1 MPVYPGARTS
11 HSSTFIQA
19 TVNSGFVP
27 KVNVC
32 DVPFKPRDI
41 ALAFG
46 KMHHPSKLVPGC
58 VHSRKS
64 IIEQGYPKPNSR
76 PTCLP
81 LRELVSLIFNR
92 VFGSDSVLLVDWRNK
107 QEIKMKRQAKVV
119 VIILGVVV
127 LWILLA
133 SISAGILGF
142 AVILSLLALLD
153 IVAGKF
159 ADNNK
164 TVWLLVSMAALFV
177 AIFGISIS
185 YIRLSDET
193 GNVAIYTLSA
203 AVSLILSIIY
213 FLVGRRQKIT
223 KESE

>member
-1 MPVYPGARTS
+1 M
-11 HSSTFIQA
+11 
-19 TVNSGFVP
+19 N
-27 KVNVC
+27 
-32 DVPFKPRDI
+32 
-41 ALAFG
+41 
-46 KMHHPSKLVPGC
+46 
-58 VHSRKS
+58 
-64 IIEQGYPKPNSR
+64 
-76 PTCLP
+76 
-81 LRELVSLIFNR
+81 
-92 VFGSDSVLLVDWRNK
+92 
-107 QEIKMKRQAKVV
+107 RQAKVV